1 MEGDAFAH
9 MRPFRD
15 DEVPAAI
22 ALLKQ
27 SVDWQEVLSPFMGDE
42 LAAALLDQMDR
53 IQTVDSFQE
62 EISKPVVEA
71 ILGNSAAAVSYSLP
85 EDFDPVGALFISN
98 HRDIVLDPS
107 LINLALV
114 QVGAGTTEIGIGSNL
129 LGLPWVKALVRL
141 NRSFIVTRGGTA
153 REQLANSAEVAAYV
167 RHVVLKHRRSV
178 WLAQREGRAKDG
190 DDRTSPA
197 LIRMLLDGGGK
208 SSWEDLRVHPVAL
221 SYEWDP
227 CDGMKVRELL
237 MRESNSGHYMKSPGE
252 DERSMKMGL
261 FGWKGRVHVGV
272 CRPSRWL
279 DEGGRPH
286 QVLAEAIDLHIM
298 TAMKLWPNQLW
309 AAEQVKPGVT
319 QGLWESSNRVCAE
332 CEDRIAQ
339 VIRYVQ
345 LDQSFSAAAI
355 RTKWCEITSQPVF
368 NLLEAKAGQMVQDVL
383 KD

>member
-1 MEGDAFAH
+1 
-9 MRPFRD
+9 
-15 DEVPAAI
+15 
-22 ALLKQ
+22 
-27 SVDWQEVLSPFMGDE
+27 
-42 LAAALLDQMDR
+42 
-53 IQTVDSFQE
+53 
-62 EISKPVVEA
+62 
-71 ILGNSAAAVSYSLP
+71 
-85 EDFDPVGALFISN
+85 
-98 HRDIVLDPS
+98 
-107 LINLALV
+107 
-114 QVGAGTTEIGIGSNL
+114 
-129 LGLPWVKALVRL
+129 
-141 NRSFIVTRGGTA
+141 
-153 REQLANSAEVAAYV
+153 
-167 RHVVLKHRRSV
+167 
-178 WLAQREGRAKDG
+178 
-190 DDRTSPA
+190 
-197 LIRMLLDGGGK
+197 MLLDGGGK

-319 QGLWESSNRVCAE
+319 QGLWESSNRVCTE

-345 LDQSFSAAAI
+345 LDQSFSATAI